1 MDDAWFA
8 TKMMALGALLGCTL
22 ATLVA
27 LVFACWLF
35 RFKDMN
41 KDSADA
47 VPRDEAAR
55 ATPATPDQ
63 TPAERC
69 VAEGT
74 RLLQTRGNEEAAK
87 QLFEDAIVLDNCASA
102 HVALGQLAQRRGDS
116 ATAQASYKAAIL
128 ANPRDPLASHL
139 LCVLERNEE
148 SRAML
153 EHASREAQQLRDAGA
168 LETAD
173 APAWFVEALRQREE
187 HESRRAR

>member
-1 MDDAWFA
+1 MMMGMISAGMA
-8 TKMMALGALLGCTL
+8 AKMMALGALLGCTL

-35 RFKDMN
+35 RFKDTS
-41 KDSADA
+41 KDSVDA

-55 ATPATPDQ
+55 AAPATPDE

-74 RLLQTRGNEEAAK
+74 RLLRTRGNEEAAK
-87 QLFEDAIVLDNCASA
+87 QQFEDAIVLDINCASA

-139 LCVLERNEE
+139 LCVLE
-148 SRAML
+148 SRLVPPRVLKKHVFWACC
-153 EHASREAQQLRDAGA
+153 
-168 LETAD
+168 
-173 APAWFVEALRQREE
+173 
-187 HESRRAR
+187 